1 MAPGSAVVAL
11 VQTGQRHILTE
22 EKSGKPFMVV
32 MEKLI
37 IICGHTIMSELRNYK
52 EEH

>member
-1 MAPGSAVVAL
+1 MVPVSAVVAL

-32 MEKLI
+32 MEKL
-37 IICGHTIMSELRNYK
+37 SLLFVDAL
-52 EEH
+52 